1 MKFKTIV
8 LSMALTSMAILTS
21 CGGNSKQ
28 AAADSTANAAEFA
41 ESQPLESG
49 QYDVTRYE
57 ITGENARKGNF
68 DGRLLIALSPEQS
81 ALYVY
86 ENGNR
91 AKIDYLVV
99 LSKPFEKTDS
109 VYTTTDTKGK
119 AVTMLPDSVG
129 YKLTFEKSNDT
140 ISVEV
145 NKTPK
150 FTDNALTILEKIQH
164 QREEK

>member
-1 MKFKTIV
+1 MNFKTIV
-8 LSMALTSMAILTS
+8 LSIALTSMAILSS
-21 CGGNSKQ
+21 CGGNNKQ
-28 AAADSTANAAEFA
+28 AAADSAANAAEFV
-41 ESQPLESG
+41 ESQPMESG
-49 QYDVTRYE
+49 QYDVTHYD

-99 LSKPFEKTDS
+99 LSKPFEKADS

-119 AVTMLPDSVG
+119 TVTMAPDSLG
-129 YKLTFEKSNDT
+129 YKLTFEKNNDT
-140 ISVEV
+140 ISIDVD
-145 NKTPK
+145 KTAK
-150 FTDNALTILEKIQH
+150 YTDNALAILEKIQQ
-164 QREEK
+164 QRTEK